1 MNTSVSYYSS
11 TGKREKNEDA
21 IKIIDT
27 KNGLLAVIAD
37 GLGGMNNGELAS
49 ELALREFVS
58 GIDFNNFSESEL
70 TRAAYRAN
78 EAVRAQQNDC
88 VKMCTTLA
96 ALWLYNDKAITCYV
110 GDSRIYQIR
119 SGKIKFQSV
128 DHSVSQVAVLV
139 GEISPDEI
147 RGHKDR
153 NKLIRSIGAD
163 ETVKP
168 QIDTL
173 CVKAGDAFLLC
184 SDGFWEKIVE
194 RDIVRFRRI
203 CTDSS
208 EWLSNMKSYIE
219 DLVDDNNSAVAIIVN

>member
-11 TGKREKNEDA
+11 IGKREKNEDA
-21 IKIIDT
+21 VKILDT

-37 GLGGMNNGELAS
+37 GLGGMNNGEFAS
-49 ELALREFVS
+49 ELALKEFLS

-70 TRAAYRAN
+70 TQATYRAN
-78 EAVRAQQNDC
+78 KTVKAQQNNGI
-88 VKMCTTLA
+88 KMCTTLA
-96 ALWLYNDKAITCYV
+96 ALWLCNDKAITCYV

-119 SGKIKFQSV
+119 GGKIKFQSV
-128 DHSVSQVAVLV
+128 DHSVSQIAVLV

-163 ETVKP
+163 ESVKP

-173 CVKAGDAFLLC
+173 CIKSGDAFLLC

-194 RDIVRFRRI
+194 RDIVRFRGTY
-203 CTDSS
+203 TDSS
-208 EWLSNMKSYIE
+208 EWLSNMKSYI
-219 DLVDDNNSAVAIIVN
+219 DDRVDDNNSAIAIIVN